1 MSLPVTIQ
9 RISDQLSYNL
19 VCAPNYPAEDKTS
32 LDREEQRVNAW
43 LADALRDAARMEDV
57 IGWLQLAEKSVQMAF
72 QHHRNHDET
81 AACKAFENANEY
93 LRNAAKRKLHKI
105 DFVAKFDGG
114 IERAGDRE

>member
-57 IGWLQLAEKSVQMAF
+57 IGWLQLAEKSVQLAF